1 MQQLGKIFNVL
12 GTPTRADW
20 PDVELLPNYVEF
32 EACEAMNLAPLV
44 APTNA
49 SFGSGWIALL

>member
-12 GTPTRADW
+12 GTPTRVDW

-32 EACEAMNLAPLV
+32 EACEAMSLAPLV